1 MNNRRPIVLV
11 AGACLGGW
19 AWRDVAAR
27 LRDHGHDVHPAT
39 LTGLGERVHLA
50 RPEVDVET
58 HIDDVVNLLDYEDLH
73 DAVLVGHSYAGIVVT
88 GVADRRPERLGTV
101 VYLDSSPLPDGA
113 AIVDALTPEG
123 RERQQRDV
131 DERGDGWRWPVPDR
145 ATLETGIYGSAAGLT
160 DEHFAAV
167 AERGTPQPYAT
178 MTSPLRLTR
187 PEPAPLPRAMVICTA
202 GGLSAD
208 LVRRLIEQGDPR
220 AAAMVGLDWDLREL
234 DTGHWCM
241 FSAPDGTADVLSRIA
256 QRGGAN
262 VASTPRTSPSSSTST
277 STST

>member
-1 MNNRRPIVLV
+1 MRPAAPVAILLYMNDRSPIILV

-19 AWRDVAAR
+19 AWRDVASR
-27 LRDHGHDVHPAT
+27 LRERGHDVYPAT

-58 HIDDVVNLLDYEDLH
+58 HIEDVVKLLDYEDLR

-101 VYLDSSPLPDGA
+101 AYLDCSPLSEGV
-113 AIVDALTPEG
+113 AIVDALPREG

-131 DERGDGWRWPVPDR
+131 NERGDGWRWPVPDR
-145 ATLETGIYGSAAGLT
+145 RTLETGIYGSAAGLN
-160 DEHFAAV
+160 DEHFAAI
-167 AERGTPQPYAT
+167 AQRGTPQPYAT

-187 PEPAPLPRAMVICTA
+187 PEPAPLRRAMVICTA

-208 LVRRLIEQGDPR
+208 LIRGLIEQGDPR
-220 AAAMVGLDWDLREL
+220 AVAMAGLEWEL
-234 DTGHWCM
+234 HELHTGHWSM
-241 FSAPDGTADVLSRIA
+241 FSAPNATADLLSRIA
-256 QRGGAN
+256 
-262 VASTPRTSPSSSTST
+262 ASEAPPETST
-277 STST
+277 R